1 MSEGKLFIV
10 NPATNDT
17 YEYGIK
23 GNIYYLYN
31 NIFFIGITEEP
42 IA

>member
-23 GNIYYLYN
+23 GNEYTKKLK
-31 NIFFIGITEEP
+31 FKLGITEEP